1 MFMCRRQLPQA
12 GKLIKM
18 SKLQWGWCKSLWL
31 WQQQQLS
38 GREGGREKCQGDT
51 YKTGDDS
58 SVIVVFSSVFFPYSV
73 PNTFLL
79 CQFHR

>member
-31 WQQQQLS
+31 WQQQLS
-38 GREGGREKCQGDT
+38 GREGGRNAKEILTKQEMTPLSLLSSHQFSFRILFPILFFCANF
-51 YKTGDDS
+51 TGK
-58 SVIVVFSSVFFPYSV
+58 
-73 PNTFLL
+73 
-79 CQFHR
+79 